1 MPDVVLLI
9 GFAILTGYIAGMICK
24 TINQPQVVGWILA
37 GVFFGSSG
45 IELLDTELLDALEPI
60 IFVVLSLIGFD
71 IGGELNI
78 SMLRRLGKSITI
90 ISIFE
95 GVGAF
100 ILVTAAVTLLTGE
113 LWIGLI
119 FGGISVATAPA
130 ATTDVLREYRSS
142 GPLTSTVFAVVGID
156 DVIAIIIYAL
166 AAGFA
171 VELLLG
177 GSISFLGMLLGPL
190 KEIFGALILGGAV
203 GVLYAYVSKVTNG
216 KMETLLLSFG
226 TILVVCG
233 LARQMGFSYILA
245 SMAMG
250 VVFVNLPFS
259 NKKCF
264 KLVNDAKPPLYI
276 LFFIFVG
283 ARLQVDLLFKIGAIG
298 VLYIIFRTAGK
309 GAGSLLGAKISGKLG
324 YLDREA
330 REPIEKYFWLCL
342 FSQAGVAIGLAIEAM
357 HTFSE
362 IGGAG
367 PEFGTTVITIITGTT
382 LVLNIIGPPSVRH
395 AIVRSGEAG
404 KIRGD

>member
-1 MPDVVLLI
+1 MSEVVLLI
-9 GFAILTGYIAGMICK
+9 GVAILAGYMAGMICK
-24 TINQPQVVGWILA
+24 KINQPQVVGWILA
-37 GVFFGSSG
+37 GVFLGSSG
-45 IELLDTELLDALEPI
+45 IELFDIELLEVLEPV
-60 IFVVLSLIGFD
+60 IFIVLSLIGFD

-78 SMLRRLGKSITI
+78 SMLRRLGKSIAL
-90 ISIFE
+90 ISVFE
-95 GVGAF
+95 ALGAF
-100 ILVTAAVTLLTGE
+100 ILVTAAVALLTGE

-119 FGGISVATAPA
+119 FGGISIATAPA

-177 GSISFLGMLLGPL
+177 SGISFLEMVVGPL
-190 KEIFGALILGGAV
+190 EEIFGALLLGGAIGIV
-203 GVLYAYVSKVTNG
+203 YAYVSKFTGG

-226 TILVVCG
+226 TILVICG
-233 LARQMGFSYILA
+233 LARELGASYILA

-250 VVFVNLPFS
+250 IVFTNLPFS

-283 ARLQVDLLFKIGAIG
+283 AGLQIDLLFKIGAIG
-298 VLYIIFRTAGK
+298 VAYIIFRTAGK
-309 GAGSLLGAKISGKLG
+309 GMGSLLGAKISGKLG
-324 YLDREA
+324 YLDKEA

-342 FSQAGVAIGLAIEAM
+342 FSQAGVAIGLAIEAT
-357 HTFSE
+357 HTFSG
-362 IGGAG
+362 IGGVG
-367 PEFGTTVITIITGTT
+367 QEFGTTVITIITGTT

-395 AIVRSGEAG
+395 AIIRSGEVR
-404 KIRGD
+404 KI